1 MRACCDPCDDPAA
14 QSLRDG
20 TRVLHLTNFYRGATW
35 GPIEFAFYELVDP
48 TDPDSGPD
56 LNTPIDL
63 GDSTWQ
69 LNIYDADG
77 EPWGSFDNFDVSD
90 HATGQLYATLTD
102 TDLTDTAAVGADCA
116 PTYTW
121 ELVQTRDSQ
130 TAVPFIGTIQV
141 AHVTALASLLE
152 V

>member
-1 MRACCDPCDDPAA
+1 MRACCDPCDDPSAVT
-14 QSLRDG
+14 LRDG

-35 GPIEFAFYELVDP
+35 GPIEFVFYELVDP
-48 TDPDSGPD
+48 DDPESGPD
-56 LNTPIDL
+56 LEAPIDL
-63 GDSTWQ
+63 GDSTWD
-69 LNIYDADG
+69 LTIYDANGDV
-77 EPWGSFDNFDVSD
+77 WGSFDVWDDTD
-90 HATGQLYATLTD
+90 HATGQVYGALTD
-102 TDLTDTAAVGADCA
+102 TDLTATAAVGADCA

-141 AHVTALASLLE
+141 AHVTTLASLLE